1 MTHLKFSNKFDFQE
15 DFLKEDFA
23 SRFSKNSPVVIKMHF
38 GEPGNPNAFTKEDVK
53 PLLKILTDLGLETLL
68 VDTPVTYHSP
78 RDSKIGYE
86 KVVVK
91 HGFDQ
96 LSKFLIEDEYVIQK
110 VGGLDFEVAKV
121 LAESKNLI
129 VLSHVKGHEC
139 AGFGGAIKNLGM
151 GALSAKSKSFIHDSA
166 KPVLEENLCVGCG
179 TCANLCP
186 AKAIE
191 IKNGKMTVDY
201 DKCYGCSICQIQ
213 CPHLAL
219 KPKLK
224 IFDEALAMGAM
235 SAVKLMPKNT
245 FYINVIKKVV
255 QFCDCSNCDSPKL
268 AEDVGVLYGDN
279 PVAID
284 QASIDLI
291 KKSAGNDVFKIA
303 NHKDPYL
310 QIAYASQY
318 SGLSREYDSTEVS

>member
-1 MTHLKFSNKFDFQE
+1 MTHLKFSSKFDFQE
-15 DFLKEDFA
+15 DFLKEYFVN
-23 SRFSKNSPVVIKMHF
+23 RFSKNSPVVIKMHF
-38 GEPGNPNAFTKEDVK
+38 GEPGNPNAFTKEDIK
-53 PLLKILTDLGLETLL
+53 PLLEILTNLSFETLL
-68 VDTPVTYHSP
+68 IDTPVRYQSP
-78 RDSKIGYE
+78 RNSKIGYGQ
-86 KVVVK
+86 VVMK

-96 LSKFLIEDEYVIQK
+96 LSKFLIEDKYVKQK
-110 VGGLDFEVAKV
+110 IGDSDFEVAKV

-129 VLSHVKGHEC
+129 VLSHVKGHGC

-166 KPVLEENLCVGCG
+166 KPVLDEKLCIGCG

-201 DKCYGCSICQIQ
+201 EKCYGCSICQIQ

-219 KPKLK
+219 KPKFK

-235 SAVKLMPKNT
+235 AAVKLMPKNT

-255 QFCDCSNCDSPKL
+255 KLCDCSSHDSTKL
-268 AEDVGVLYGDN
+268 SEDIGVLYGDN

-284 QASIDLI
+284 QASVDLI
-291 KKSAGNDVFKIA
+291 KEAAGREVFKIA
-303 NHKDPYL
+303 NHKDPYS
-310 QIAYASQY
+310 QIAFAAKY
-318 SGLSREYDSTEVS
+318 GDLSREYELKK